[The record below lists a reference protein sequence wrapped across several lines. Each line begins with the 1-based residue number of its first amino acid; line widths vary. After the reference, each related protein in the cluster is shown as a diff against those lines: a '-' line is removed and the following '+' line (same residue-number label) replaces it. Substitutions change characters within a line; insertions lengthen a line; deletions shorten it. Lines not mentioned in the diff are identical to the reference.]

1 MWNQKQKPST
11 LGRVVLLQRLGRG
24 PTSSHRSVE
33 EGCPRSLSRLLPANP
48 RSANSDGSM
57 LATELPRGHGPFGNF
72 ARRLDAYLRTL
83 RASPARGKAGC
94 PIASGAKIARKGLSS
109 GRRLPR
115 MGKASKERVAMQA
128 VLFLGIPQRPF
139 GAGLRRPIARGP
151 RARASRLSRPK
162 RAVLPEFLRTR
173 RCLGHRVWTRCCL
186 LPTSRILFASL
197 ESLGAAPA
205 TSIPCRKR
213 LFGAKP
219 TGLRPPR
226 LRCRAVRLPVPPRA
240 IGFASYAM
248 RMIPLFGR
256 VRWTTKKRL
265 RCCWMERHG
274 PKGRA
279 QNRGNTTQKRP
290 TMQRATLLQQ
300 TTEGKRVFV

>member
-24 PTSSHRSVE
+24 PTSSHRGE
-33 EGCPRSLSRLLPANP
+33 EVGHSRSLSRLLPANP

-57 LATELPRGHGPFGNF
+57 LAKELPRGHGPFGNF
-72 ARRLDAYLRTL
+72 ARRLDASLRTL

-109 GRRLPR
+109 GRRPKQ
-115 MGKASKERVAMQA
+115 KASKERVAMQA
-128 VLFLGIPQRPF
+128 VLFWGIPQRPF

-162 RAVLPEFLRTR
+162 RVVLPEFLRTR

-186 LPTSRILFASL
+186 LPTSRILFANP
-197 ESLGAAPA
+197 ENLGAAPA
-205 TSIPCRKR
+205 IAIPCRKR

-219 TGLRPPR
+219 TGLLLRR
-226 LRCRAVRLPVPPRA
+226 LHCLTGLHPALPAPTDSA
-240 IGFASYAM
+240 KNAM

-256 VRWTTKKRL
+256 VRWTTTKRL
-265 RCCWMERHG
+265 RCCWMEGHG